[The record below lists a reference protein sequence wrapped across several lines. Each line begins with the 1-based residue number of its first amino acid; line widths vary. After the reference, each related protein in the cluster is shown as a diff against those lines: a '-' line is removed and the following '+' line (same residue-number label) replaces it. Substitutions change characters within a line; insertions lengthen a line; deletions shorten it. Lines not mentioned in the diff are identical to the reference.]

1 MRIVMLCPWAMY
13 PKGTVTARTL
23 PIAKKLAEKG
33 HDVYLVIPPFD
44 NPSDSEKLYEIENV
58 KICNVKISY
67 TIPFIKHLLIVYALV
82 KKSFGLKPDIIHVF
96 KPKGYSGLAAMILE
110 LYNIPLIIDTDDW
123 EGSGGWNDKVDYHP
137 IMKKFFN
144 FQEKWIPLHS
154 NAVTVAS
161 KTLETQIWGFGV
173 SPENVFYVPNGVNKL
188 ASSKNKIYNISNLRE
203 KCGIGDSPSILLYT
217 RFFEFDV
224 QKIIDIL
231 KLVLAEM
238 NNVKLVVVGKGFSKE
253 EDELLALS
261 EEAGIRE
268 SIIYT
273 GWLQPDEIIQYIELA
288 DVAIYPYNDTL
299 INRSKC
305 SAKLTEILSRGKAVV
320 ADNVG
325 QNTEYIENGVSGIVV
340 DHDDVTSFA
349 KNVVRI
355 LKDEHLQTMF
365 GKNAKVRMLEKF
377 GWDKLII
384 KIEEAYS
391 KAILDYR

>member
-82 KKSFGLKPDIIHVF
+82 KKSVGLKPDIIHVF
-96 KPKGYSGLAAMILE
+96 KPKGYSGLAAMILK

-137 IMKKFFN
+137 ILKKIFN

-161 KTLETQIWGFGV
+161 KTLETQMWGFGV
-173 SPENVFYVPNGVNKL
+173 PPENVFYVPNGANRL
-188 ASSKNKIYNISNLRE
+188 TTSKDKIYNISNLHK

-231 KLVLAEM
+231 KLVLADI
-238 NNVKLVVVGKGFSKE
+238 NNAKLVVVGKGFNKE

-273 GWLQPDEIIQYIELA
+273 GWLQPEEIIQYIELA

-320 ADNVG
+320 ADKVG

-340 DHDDVTSFA
+340 DYDDVTSFA

-384 KIEEAYS
+384 KIEEAYR